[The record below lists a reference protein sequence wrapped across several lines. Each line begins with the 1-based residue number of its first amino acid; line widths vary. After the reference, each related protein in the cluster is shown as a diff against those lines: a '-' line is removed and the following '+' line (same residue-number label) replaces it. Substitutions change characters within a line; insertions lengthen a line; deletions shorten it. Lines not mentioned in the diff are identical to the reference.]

1 MSSLR
6 RSLFSCSDFSFFLLQ
21 LEIFQETHDD
31 DLPRQA
37 RDKTEKE
44 GSKGKAWRFFAHR
57 SKRWLRRFR
66 ACEEVGCET
75 LPPVSRSKPCFAET
89 GSGRVRGKLN
99 LIQNGAVSHSERCA
113 SAAHGSLHTG
123 RPIDAGEETKRLLFG
138 STTLECAKNGSFCQD
153 RLGTNIGKGLKQES
167 FLTRVQVDNPK
178 VSLTAA
184 QVRKNRARKST
195 WPFFSVLSKNPFCD
209 CQQYLAKTG
218 SGPTC

>member
-1 MSSLR
+1 MICQDRLGTKR
-6 RSLFSCSDFSFFLLQ
+6 
-21 LEIFQETHDD
+21 
-31 DLPRQA
+31 
-37 RDKTEKE
+37 KTKAQ
-44 GSKGKAWRFFAHR
+44 KRKAWRFFAHR

-75 LPPVSRSKPCFAET
+75 LPPFCLSKPCFAET

-99 LIQNGAVSHSERCA
+99 LIQNGAVLHSERCA

-138 STTLECAKNGSFCQD
+138 STTFKMFLPKNRSFCQD

-195 WPFFSVLSKNPFCD
+195 WPFFSVLPKNPFCD
-209 CQQYLAKTG
+209 CQQYLTNTG
-218 SGPTC
+218 SGQTC